1 MSLYLVPNKKGAA
14 DSSIH
19 RCKTLEPEESGS
31 FKLPQGG
38 ILNTGALEDIGLY
51 WDSGLQEVPTK
62 DSEGQL
68 VNSTANEELLF
79 LLLQPRIAKFLN
91 LEQSFIEPGP

>member
-1 MSLYLVPNKKGAA
+1 MPNKQGAA

-19 RCKTLEPEESGS
+19 RCKTLGPEESGS

-38 ILNTGALEDIGLY
+38 VLNTRALEDIGLY

-62 DSEGQL
+62 DSAGQL
-68 VNSTANEELLF
+68 VTSTANQELLF
-79 LLLQPRIAKFLN
+79 LLLQLRIAKFLKF
-91 LEQSFIEPGP
+91 EQSFIEPGP